1 MSNFDNS
8 NKIKHLDMIEA
19 IIERMAKN
27 SFQLKGWTMTLVA
40 AVVALASHGSNQ
52 KFILFA
58 FIPVVGFCG
67 LDAFYLQQER
77 KFKQLYKNVI
87 KKDDKDIDFNLD
99 ASLATGTEREMQRLC
114 YCNCLCSPS
123 IWMFYG
129 IIFIAMFFLAFVL
142 KII

>member
-1 MSNFDNS
+1 MSSIDNS
-8 NKIKHLDMIEA
+8 NKIKHLEMIEA
-19 IIERMAKN
+19 IIERMARN

-52 KFILFA
+52 KYILFA
-58 FIPVVGFCG
+58 FIPVIGFCG

-99 ASLATGTEREMQRLC
+99 ASLVTGTEKEMQRIC
-114 YCNCLCSPS
+114 YGNCLRSPS

-129 IIFIAMFFLAFVL
+129 IIFIAMLVLVLIL